1 MAGNI
6 TEGLAARGWDV
17 TLFATRDSVTEAHLH
32 AVIDQG
38 YEEDSSVDPKVAE
51 YLHISEAFE
60 HAAEFDLIH
69 SHYDFMALTYS
80 RLVKTPVL
88 TTIHGFSSPKIMPVY
103 QKYRDGYFVSISDS
117 DRAPGLNYLATVYNG
132 IDLSLYPFQESPG
145 EELIFLG
152 RIHPDKGV
160 HLAIAVARLSGLPL
174 LIAGIIQDKEYF
186 KKQVEP
192 YLDDREIR
200 YIGPVDVAGKNEL
213 FSRARALL
221 HLNTIPE
228 RFGLVLAEANAAGV
242 PVIAMDLGSCREV
255 IEDGK
260 TGFLV
265 NGVNE
270 AVEALKSVH
279 KIDRAACRRRV
290 QQCFSIDT
298 MVEAYE
304 RVYCT
309 IFDLEAKGGH
319 ERHRQTIRPESD
331 PHQSADPLSGGNG
344 SQRGGREAAGQIHH
358 AVPFPSADRKIHPWF
373 GAQSR
378 RIPLHCR
385 SSAFSGS
392 RARRSF
398 CGL

>member
-1 MAGNI
+1 MTTHNKRIAVLAPVAWRTPPRQYGAWETVASNI

-17 TLFATRDSVTEAHLH
+17 TLFATKDSVTRARLH

-38 YEEDSSVDPKVAE
+38 YEEDHTVDPKVAE

-60 HAAEFDLIH
+60 HSAEFDLIH
-69 SHYDFMALTYS
+69 SHYDFMALAYS

-88 TTIHGFSSPKIMPVY
+88 TTIHGFSSDKIMPVY

-117 DRAPGLNYLATVYNG
+117 DRALGLNYLATVYNG
-132 IDLSLYPFQESPG
+132 IDLALYPFQEAAG

-160 HLAIAVARLSGLPL
+160 HLAIAVARVSGLPL
-174 LIAGIIQDKEYF
+174 LIAGIIQDQEYF
-186 KKQVEP
+186 RKQVEP
-192 YLDDREIR
+192 YLDGDIR

-213 FSRARALL
+213 FARAKALL

-265 NGVNE
+265 GNVNE

-279 KIDRAACRRRV
+279 KIDRAACRKRV
-290 QQCFSIDT
+290 QQCFSIET
-298 MVEAYE
+298 MVEGYE
-304 RVYCT
+304 RVYCR
-309 IFDLEAKGGH
+309 IFDAEAKG
-319 ERHRQTIRPESD
+319 RP
-331 PHQSADPLSGGNG
+331 
-344 SQRGGREAAGQIHH
+344 
-358 AVPFPSADRKIHPWF
+358 
-373 GAQSR
+373 
-378 RIPLHCR
+378 
-385 SSAFSGS
+385 
-392 RARRSF
+392 
-398 CGL
+398 